1 MLDYDGYPM
10 RAFQALPAAI
20 SSKEDGCFLEGMFRE
35 DPRIMWDDII
45 ARVPWKEVPRAAP
58 SPSDTPSLYEP
69 IIDFHAMSMR
79 CARFR
84 NQAACI
90 SWKRRGGSDKLREV
104 MESYLPPDCVASNST
119 RGFRDF
125 TDVEVAEINKAGKG
139 TKPERARKN
148 ALFEAARRSRQE
160 AKMARREADADGGR
174 PTNVTPSEP
183 RETDDSMDSVGD
195 ARPHRFFV
203 SAGHRDSQAVR
214 RSNDANKETSD
225 NEVSNRLPRPL
236 TQPTRKSIK
245 ASLHQRSK
253 RAPWKTNTKGLH
265 QPSKLRPWRSD
276 TGGFL
281 KTPPWRNSPRQSFNH
296 PPRKPSVVRKKPEIE
311 MGYIDFDLED
321 PGVGNLTGHASATT
335 CQRPGPYFPP
345 PAALPIDPRLANY
358 PPLSPYEHQTTDF
371 AYPALS
377 PTQQPFTTAS
387 AFQTHCSRPRASL
400 NLPTWPEETAIPTLP
415 PFPSETFSPD
425 YRHIP
430 PLTPSEH
437 HTVGFAIELTR
448 NRLQDLLL
456 RLHLPPQPAPHI
468 SYGQTYADAYRT
480 LNEVLR
486 AAWVADG
493 REARGEDVP
502 TLPCILGWVDG
513 FPRIEMEREDG
524 GLVFEE

>member
-1 MLDYDGYPM
+1 MVRVRKSPKLPLSVYTNGKRGKHGHAVVDAEEGLWWRETDDDRWQRAAFHWAVRSALIREAATRGTYQTWTDGKGRIHSRGDSVGPDDVTAYHPGQDWTLERDNRPPKTFQFIRTPETEPSYPVETWIWHGYIMLDYDGYPM
-10 RAFQALPAAI
+10 RAFQALPATI

-58 SPSDTPSLYEP
+58 SPSETPSLYEP

-148 ALFEAARRSRQE
+148 ALFEADRRSRQE
-160 AKMARREADADGGR
+160 AKMPRREADADGGR

-203 SAGHRDSQAVR
+203 SAGHRDSQAVP

-236 TQPTRKSIK
+236 TQPTRKS
-245 ASLHQRSK
+245 K

-276 TGGFL
+276 TGDFL

-296 PPRKPSVVRKKPEIE
+296 PPSKPSVVRKEPQIE
-311 MGYIDFDLED
+311 TGYIDFDLED

-335 CQRPGPYFPP
+335 SHRP
-345 PAALPIDPRLANY
+345 
-358 PPLSPYEHQTTDF
+358 
-371 AYPALS
+371 
-377 PTQQPFTTAS
+377 
-387 AFQTHCSRPRASL
+387 
-400 NLPTWPEETAIPTLP
+400 
-415 PFPSETFSPD
+415 
-425 YRHIP
+425 
-430 PLTPSEH
+430 
-437 HTVGFAIELTR
+437 
-448 NRLQDLLL
+448 
-456 RLHLPPQPAPHI
+456 
-468 SYGQTYADAYRT
+468 
-480 LNEVLR
+480 
-486 AAWVADG
+486 
-493 REARGEDVP
+493 
-502 TLPCILGWVDG
+502 
-513 FPRIEMEREDG
+513 
-524 GLVFEE
+524 